1 MEEKGGGELVG
12 VLSRGKAIVGKK
24 KVCVCVCVCER
35 ERERERECVC
45 VCVCVCW
52 KIIIKKVRCLMN
64 NVL

>member
-24 KVCVCVCVCER
+24 VCVCVCVCER
-35 ERERERECVC
+35 ERERVCACVC
-45 VCVCVCW
+45 RECW

-64 NVL
+64 NFL